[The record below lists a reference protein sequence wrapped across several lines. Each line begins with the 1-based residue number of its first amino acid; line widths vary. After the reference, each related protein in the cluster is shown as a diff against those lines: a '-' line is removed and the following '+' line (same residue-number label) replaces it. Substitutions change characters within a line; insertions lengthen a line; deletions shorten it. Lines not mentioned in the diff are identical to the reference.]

1 MSNDH
6 RYRILI
12 ADDDANIR
20 IALRAALE
28 SEGFEV
34 LEVANGRQAIEWL
47 LHVSVDLAILD
58 LAMPHLDGL
67 EVLRDLR
74 LVRGSATPPVLILTA
89 YDSVT
94 AAVVSA
100 RRGAVDF
107 LRKPITP
114 EALRAAVQHAILHAQ
129 QAPESESGE
138 NFLG

>member
-1 MSNDH
+1 MKSDH

-28 SEGFEV
+28 AEGFEV

-94 AAVVSA
+94 AAMESA

-114 EALRAAVQHAILHAQ
+114 EALRIAVHDAILHSQ
-129 QAPESESGE
+129 STPAPEQGE

>member
-1 MSNDH
+1 MSDPKP
-6 RYRILI
+6 YRILI

-28 SEGFEV
+28 AEGFEV
-34 LEVANGRQAIEWL
+34 LDVANGRQAIEWL

-58 LAMPHLDGL
+58 LAMPHFDGL

-74 LVRGSATPPVLILTA
+74 LVRGAATPPVLILTA

-94 AAVVSA
+94 AAMEAA

-114 EALRAAVQHAILHAQ
+114 EALRTAVHNALVHSHPA
-129 QAPESESGE
+129 EETEHGE